1 VTTASPGGALDRVRR
16 ELERNAIRARNGL
29 KYLSGA
35 DWTPP
40 APTPRDAV
48 WRQGPTTLW
57 RYRNDQVRV
66 GPPVLMFIGLVSTS
80 AIFDLHEKT
89 SLVADLRD
97 QGFDVYV
104 LDWGAPGPGDGAN
117 TLETYLCK
125 YLPRAIQAVLRTS
138 AANEVSVVG
147 YCMGGAMAISAM
159 AAQPNLPIR
168 NLVTMA
174 TPVDFDHV
182 GVRFEALHDP
192 AQEVQTFIDPETGC
206 VPGNVIGS
214 LFTIRKPTASA
225 VQYANLV
232 ENLWNDAYVESHQAI
247 SRWTAAH
254 VPLPGG
260 VAMQVVD
267 TWLRGN
273 SFVSGTLRLKGRPA
287 DLRNITCPVL
297 SVLTLS
303 DEIIPPASA
312 RPIVDVLNSQ
322 DHELLE
328 IEAGH
333 IGLLIGRSAKK
344 VSFPGIIGW
353 LLRHSEHQEA

>member
-1 VTTASPGGALDRVRR
+1 MTAPAAGGPIDRVVR
-16 ELERNAIRARNGL
+16 EVERNAVRAKNGL

-40 APTPRDAV
+40 APSARDAV
-48 WRQGPTTLW
+48 WNQGPATLW
-57 RYRNDQVRV
+57 RYRSDRV
-66 GPPVLMFIGLVSTS
+66 TVAPPVLMFIGLVSTS
-80 AIFDLHEKT
+80 AIFDLHKKT

-97 QGFDVYV
+97 NGFDVYV
-104 LDWGAPGPGDGAN
+104 LDWGSPGPGDGAN

-125 YLPRAIQAVLRTS
+125 YLPRALKAVLLAS
-138 AANEVSVVG
+138 NASEVSIVG

-159 AAQPNLPIR
+159 AAQPDLPIR

-192 AQEVQTFIDPETGC
+192 DQDVQAFVDPDTQC
-206 VPGNVIGS
+206 VPGNVVGS
-214 LFTIRKPTASA
+214 LFTIRKPTATA

-232 ENLWNDAYVESHQAI
+232 ENLWNDVYVESHQAI
-247 SRWTAAH
+247 SRWTATH

-267 TWLRGN
+267 MWLRGN
-273 SFVSGTLRLKGRPA
+273 AFVAGTLRLNGRVA
-287 DLRNITCPVL
+287 DLGKVTCPVL

-312 RPIVDVLNSQ
+312 RPIVDVLNSR
-322 DHELLE
+322 DHEVLE

-344 VSFPGIIGW
+344 ISFPGIIGW
-353 LLRHSEHQEA
+353 LLRHSDSEEA